1 MYVPCLKIDCTQ
13 SACQWSMA
21 LVVNGH
27 KTEERIAPETPDE
40 KRAEGQNMQSFQKP
54 VVHRGEY

>member
-1 MYVPCLKIDCTQ
+1 
-13 SACQWSMA
+13 MA

-40 KRAEGQNMQSFQKP
+40 KRSEGQNMQSFQKP